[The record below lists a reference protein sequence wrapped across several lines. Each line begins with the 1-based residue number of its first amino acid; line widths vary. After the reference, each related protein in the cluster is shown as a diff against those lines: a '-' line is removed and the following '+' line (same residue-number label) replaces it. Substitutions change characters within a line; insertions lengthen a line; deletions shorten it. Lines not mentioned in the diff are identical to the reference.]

1 MSKLNIIHQ
10 LIKSLTKSEK
20 RFIKLNAQ
28 MHKGD
33 KVYLTLMDAI
43 AKQKDYDEDE
53 LLIMF
58 KNEDFIKQFSVA
70 KNYLQNFILKQL
82 RQYYSGLRASIE
94 CKNLLIDIEIL
105 FWKGQYKLAEK
116 IIAKTEK
123 IAIQYE
129 LFLILE
135 ELSYWNERI
144 YSALLKLDKNS
155 VKNTKEKHHDNL
167 KKYLNILDYEELRN
181 QTVLLIKQSEVI
193 RDKKELN
200 EYNKLLNNPLLKDK
214 KNAQSYY
221 ALYMYNVLNSVLQR
235 VIGNVD
241 ESAKYRDDL
250 LALIESNPYLI
261 KENPIQYTAA
271 IHNILKETLIEKDFE
286 KFEEYLAKLKGLDL
300 KMPHEKAN
308 VFSKLCI
315 FELRYFISH
324 NEHKKAIDFI
334 ENTVVEF
341 GDVNSILNKEHSFLL
356 NYHATQAYFY
366 LEDYNIALKWMN
378 KVINEPSKDLRIDV
392 RASAYVFNI
401 LIHYELDNLEILP
414 YLVKSTLHF
423 FKSHKLNRKIDEF
436 FISMLKSIP
445 SKKNRKDLVQF
456 LELKKVEISKI
467 KENSIAVLDLNYME
481 WIDSKIKG
489 VPLSEIAKNKK
500 EILS

>member
-1 MSKLNIIHQ
+1 MSKQNILHQ

-20 RFIKLNAQ
+20 RFIKINAQ
-28 MHKGD
+28 MHKGN

-43 AKQKDYDEDE
+43 AKQKEYDEDE
-53 LLIMF
+53 LLRLF

-70 KNYLQNFILKQL
+70 KNYLQNYILKQL
-82 RQYYSGLRASIE
+82 RQYHSGLRASIE

-116 IIAKTEK
+116 IIAKAEK

-155 VKNTKEKHHDNL
+155 VKSTKEKHHDNL

-181 QTVLLIKQSEVI
+181 QAVLLIKQSEVI
-193 RDKKELN
+193 RDKNELN
-200 EYNKLLNNPLLKDK
+200 EYNKIINNPLLKEK

-221 ALYMYNVLNSVLQR
+221 ALYMFNVLNSVLQR
-235 VIGNVD
+235 VIGNID

-250 LALIESNPYLI
+250 LELIESKPGLI

-286 KFEEYLAKLKGLDL
+286 KFEKYITKLKELDL

-324 NEHKKAIDFI
+324 NEHQKAIDFI
-334 ENTVVEF
+334 EETVVKYE
-341 GDVNSILNKEHSFLL
+341 DVSAILNKEHSFLL
-356 NYHATQAYFY
+356 NYHAAQAYYY
-366 LEDYNIALKWMN
+366 LENYSSALKWLN
-378 KVINEPSKDLRIDV
+378 KVINESSKDLRQDV

-401 LIHYELDNLEILP
+401 LIHYELDNLDILP
-414 YLVKSTLHF
+414 YLIKSTIHF
-423 FKSHKLNRKIDEF
+423 FKANKLNRKIDEQF
-436 FISMLKSIP
+436 LLMFKTIP
-445 SKKNRKDLVQF
+445 SKKMKKELILF
-456 LELKKVEISKI
+456 LTTKKTELAKI
-467 KENSIAVLDLNYME
+467 KDKSIAVIDVSYME
-481 WIDSKIKG
+481 WIDSKIKD
-489 VPLSEIAKNKK
+489 VPISEIAKNKQ
-500 EILS
+500 ELLS